1 MGEEVK
7 NIEVVAEEVAVQEVV
22 AQEVATEEVVAEKA
36 PADKKADKKAGKEV
50 KVQFLLSPTGRF
62 NLAYNIGEVAKINE
76 LQANELVEAGFAEI
90 VK

>member
-1 MGEEVK
+1 MSEEIK
-7 NIEVVAEEVAVQEVV
+7 NIEVVAEEVAVQEV
-22 AQEVATEEVVAEKA
+22 AA
-36 PADKKADKKAGKEV
+36 KKSGKEV
-50 KVQFLLSPTGRF
+50 KIQFLLSPTGRF